1 VPITEILRYAQN
13 DEYGRWRTQH
23 AASLQIMGRG
33 KRIFLQG
40 FAENGAEF
48 WKNFA
53 DDDIF
58 AKTKKGRNDSVPTR

>member
-1 VPITEILRYAQN
+1 
-13 DEYGRWRTQH
+13 
-23 AASLQIMGRG
+23 MGRG

>member
-1 VPITEILRYAQN
+1 MLRMTRTGAG
-13 DEYGRWRTQH
+13 GRSTLLPYKSWE
-23 AASLQIMGRG
+23 G

-53 DDDIF
+53 DDDIL